1 MGKWEI
7 SKGHSDTS
15 YRTAEPPA
23 EVSAAWP
30 NHNML
35 QSLAQRIKTN
45 INKMGAHPFWSN
57 PPEGSA
63 IPSCHAYIWAPHQS
77 NCEKS
82 IAPFCCC

>member
-45 INKMGAHPFWSN
+45 INKMGAHPF
-57 PPEGSA
+57 
-63 IPSCHAYIWAPHQS
+63 CTPHQK
-77 NCEKS
+77 EG
-82 IAPFCCC
+82 PFLRAMRT